1 MPKDKPPFIERHDA
15 HVTAA
20 LDDRSEQHFRWMM
33 EQDRPEHSEN
43 VEDWFNFYIER
54 MNEIERVKHGPC
66 EDETRRLNALRKL
79 EASLKKHIATDPYT
93 FNAQTVAK
101 HQQAAKVPTLAKSR
115 RDRALLLGKRL
126 RNDNNDITIDELIE
140 DPLVVGIWPSKER
153 PKPSTLRR
161 IFEGSGITKRGRRKA
176 DKNSES
182 R

>member
-1 MPKDKPPFIERHDA
+1 MPKDKKPYIELHDA

-93 FNAQTVAK
+93 FNAQTVTK
-101 HQQAAKVPTLAKSR
+101 HQQAAKVPTEVERQRRVEELEARREKILA
-115 RDRALLLGKRL
+115 D
-126 RNDNNDITIDELIE
+126 
-140 DPLVVGIWPSKER
+140 
-153 PKPSTLRR
+153 
-161 IFEGSGITKRGRRKA
+161 RRKLFETQA
-176 DKNSES
+176 AVQKKIKKGEKKYPHKVPPGK
-182 R
+182 